1 MKKRVAVLGAT
12 GSIGKSALDVITR
25 GKDNFELVLLSAH
38 NNAEELAALGR
49 SWPDALTV
57 LSGGEG
63 GREKLLAAIAACGA
77 DITINGISGAA
88 GLEPSM
94 AAIAAGS
101 DLALANK
108 ETLVMAGPL
117 VFQKAR
123 EKKVNIIPV
132 DSEHS
137 AVFHLIEAHARERHG
152 EAVWMNNATRR
163 SPNEGLGE
171 TKGGFALAN
180 TAGGSDSLDEI
191 ILTASGGPFRDYSV
205 EEMKKV
211 SPRAALAHPT
221 WNMGPKIT
229 IDSASMANKGLEVIE
244 AARLFDLPP
253 EKIKVVIHPQSI
265 VHSMIRMKDG
275 AVYAQLSRPDMRLP
289 IHKALYWLETSKVA
303 PEEFLTTEYTE
314 FHGGKD
320 DPRIKTPCNSVVNSS
335 DFGRLDFD
343 SLSLTFYQPDTEK
356 FPMLALA
363 YEAVKKGALYPC
375 AYNGAN
381 EAAVS
386 AFLAER
392 IGFLD
397 ISRITR
403 YVLDKDWS
411 TEPGDIADILEADRQ
426 ARITAEKALE
436 ELK

>member
-12 GSIGKSALDVITR
+12 GSIGKSALDVIAR
-25 GKDNFELVLLSAH
+25 GKDNFEVVLLSAH
-38 NNAEELAALGR
+38 NNADELAQLGQL
-49 SWPDALTV
+49 WPGAVTV
-57 LSGGEG
+57 LSGEDASSKEDG
-63 GREKLLAAIAACGA
+63 GQRLLDAIARCGA
-77 DITINGISGAA
+77 DITLNGISGAA

-94 AAIAAGS
+94 AAIEAGS

-117 VFQKAR
+117 VFQKAH
-123 EKKVNIIPV
+123 EKKVHIIPV

-137 AVFHLIEAHARERHG
+137 AVFHLIEAHGYDA
-152 EAVWMNNATRR
+152 
-163 SPNEGLGE
+163 
-171 TKGGFALAN
+171 
-180 TAGGSDSLDEI
+180 LDEI

-205 EEMKKV
+205 EDMKTV
-211 SPRAALAHPT
+211 SPQAALAHPT

-244 AARLFDLPP
+244 AARLFNISP

-289 IHKALYWLETSKVA
+289 IHKALYWPETSPSKEGA
-303 PEEFLTTEYTE
+303 
-314 FHGGKD
+314 
-320 DPRIKTPCNSVVNSS
+320 SS

-343 SLSLTFYQPDTEK
+343 SLSLTFFQPDTEK
-356 FPMLALA
+356 FPLLALA
-363 YEAVKKGALYPC
+363 YETVKKGALYPC

-381 EAAVS
+381 EAAVC
-386 AFLAER
+386 AFLAGR

-411 TEPGDIADILEADRQ
+411 AEPKDIAAVLEADRQ
-426 ARITAEKALE
+426 ARITAEKEIEGA
-436 ELK
+436 KC